1 MLLSIRA
8 EKSWDPQQY
17 PEKSPCERLPG
28 RQRQIP
34 SAEPGLWCE
43 PTTPCCHGFYYV
55 IEDRFARRD
64 YLESRPVR
72 VHEVVL
78 GAVRASLI
86 LGSESTL

>member
-1 MLLSIRA
+1 MFLSIRA

-43 PTTPCCHGFYYV
+43 PTTPCCHCFYYV
-55 IEDRFARRD
+55 IKDRLQGEIISNPGLFEFMK
-64 YLESRPVR
+64 LC
-72 VHEVVL
+72 
-78 GAVRASLI
+78 
-86 LGSESTL
+86 